1 MLAAPLLPKCVPN
14 PCLLQDGTV
23 QVVAAGGGERT
34 RQKGDG
40 VHTVSLGQRYSLFF
54 CVPIW

>member
-23 QVVAAGGGERT
+23 QVVAGVGGRGYDRKVTEST
-34 RQKGDG
+34 QF
-40 VHTVSLGQRYSLFF
+40 L
-54 CVPIW
+54 